1 MTKEQVGHCHLLEHC
16 CQYLKTA
23 AKVGSF
29 LLQNIPWTD
38 NSDGARS
45 EVQVLCKLA
54 GTILSDIKETD
65 IGEFNFKISTIVGL
79 KLFSSRKT
87 VLTG

>member
-1 MTKEQVGHCHLLEHC
+1 MIKGLCSS
-16 CQYLKTA
+16 YLTTA
-23 AKVGSF
+23 AKVASF
-29 LLQNIPWTD
+29 LLQNIPWSSD
-38 NSDGARS
+38 SNSARS
-45 EVQVLCKLA
+45 DVRKLCNLA

>member
-1 MTKEQVGHCHLLEHC
+1 MVHISPTFSLMKHVYTSGGIYKVTKEQVGHCHLLEHC

-54 GTILSDIKETD
+54 GTILSGIKETE
-65 IGEFNFKISTIVGL
+65 IGS
-79 KLFSSRKT
+79 
-87 VLTG
+87 